1 MRKSAKMQKL
11 FFKLN
16 QNKLEFQE
24 KLNEVEI
31 AKKTKLTSNRF
42 DMLVAV
48 HTNKPK
54 TLRHA
59 TTYNCPAERSN
70 L

>member
-31 AKKTKLTSNRF
+31 AKKKLN
-42 DMLVAV
+42 
-48 HTNKPK
+48 
-54 TLRHA
+54 
-59 TTYNCPAERSN
+59 
-70 L
+70 